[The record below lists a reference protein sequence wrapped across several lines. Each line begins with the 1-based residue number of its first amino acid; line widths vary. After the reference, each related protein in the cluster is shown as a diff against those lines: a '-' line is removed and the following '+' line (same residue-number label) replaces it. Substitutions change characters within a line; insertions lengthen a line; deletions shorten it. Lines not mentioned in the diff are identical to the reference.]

1 MLSSA
6 THGVEGYCGSGA
18 QVALLH
24 DDGVVEAIEDSGAAV
39 LFVHALN
46 PYGFSHLRRANE
58 DNVDLNRN
66 FRDHAEPAPANAG
79 YAELHPLLL
88 PESWPP
94 PVPNEDRIAAWAA
107 RHGEK
112 ALQAAMT
119 RGQYSHPD
127 GLFFGGVRATWS
139 NRTLRDILRR
149 HAAAA
154 RRIGWIDFHTGLGPS
169 GHGEKIFAAR
179 DDAAALARTR
189 AWWGPDVTS
198 FYDGS
203 SNSAALTGVLFNAV
217 YEECPAAEYTGIALE
232 FGTLP
237 LPDVLLALR
246 AEAWL
251 HRHPEA
257 PDRLATAI
265 RQPDARRLLRR
276 HRRLEGAG
284 GTPVARR
291 HAPRAGRAAV
301 SAPLP
306 LVAVPSW
313 RARIAAA
320 WDGDVGSAS
329 GARPWRSSRPSCSR
343 SASSARCSRRGSRR
357 TTRSTCGRSTCS
369 TRSRRRR
376 GSRAATRS
384 YLLGTDDQGRDVL
397 SAIMFGARISL
408 LVGLA
413 SVALAVVVGVSLGL
427 VAGYVGGRLD
437 AFIMRVADVQ
447 LSFPAILIALLID
460 GVARAVAAARCAL
473 ERRAARADLRDRASR
488 TGCSTRAPCAARRW
502 SRRTRSTSRRR
513 G

>member
-1 MLSSA
+1 MSALGYAAHFASSYMQARAKFLAAAAARGAALESQVVPGVRGAENEELALDVARLGAADADSLLVLSSA

-139 NRTLRDILRR
+139 NRTLRDVLRR

-179 DDAAALARTR
+179 DDAAVLVRTR

-217 YEECPAAEYTGIALE
+217 YEEFPAAEYTGIALE

-246 AEAWL
+246 AEGWL

-265 RQPDARRLLRR
+265 RRRMRDAYYVDTDAWKEQVGRQSRDATLRALDGLL
-276 HRRLEGAG
+276 
-284 GTPVARR
+284 
-291 HAPRAGRAAV
+291 
-301 SAPLP
+301 
-306 LVAVPSW
+306 
-313 RARIAAA
+313 
-320 WDGDVGSAS
+320 
-329 GARPWRSSRPSCSR
+329 
-343 SASSARCSRRGSRR
+343 
-357 TTRSTCGRSTCS
+357 
-369 TRSRRRR
+369 
-376 GSRAATRS
+376 
-384 YLLGTDDQGRDVL
+384 
-397 SAIMFGARISL
+397 
-408 LVGLA
+408 
-413 SVALAVVVGVSLGL
+413 
-427 VAGYVGGRLD
+427 
-437 AFIMRVADVQ
+437 
-447 LSFPAILIALLID
+447 
-460 GVARAVAAARCAL
+460 
-473 ERRAARADLRDRASR
+473 
-488 TGCSTRAPCAARRW
+488 
-502 SRRTRSTSRRR
+502 
-513 G
+513 